1 MEKLKSVIPETLKHK
16 ISHSTAA
23 DLDSTCSSLLDFFT
37 NLPLFHQLVRDLTD
51 PLVALCGKNKEA
63 ALEAKAKGNQCFTD
77 GDYSNALQFYSQAL
91 RSAPMDAEDNE
102 RNLVA
107 TLYLNRA
114 SSLHVSFKVMIIFKP
129 SMLLFST
136 VLYHLVHWDDFS
148 AYLVFGK
155 LGLFLESL
163 QDCNRGL
170 ILSPV
175 YAKVMI
181 LGSDTSYL
189 YFCFCPCTAST
200 WFRRA
205 KANSSLGYYED
216 AINDF
221 GVSMEIETSLS
232 GKRQIEN
239 ELNQLV
245 DQSRLR
251 TSAIEKQHDCSAV
264 SEKLILQFLQFA
276 QINSRSYMTDEPLQ
290 VELQCVSTP
299 NKGRGMISLTNIPMA
314 SLIHKED
321 PHGAIILKHC
331 RETHCAFC
339 FKELQADTVPCVSC
353 SIPLYCSLKCQVQ
366 AGGEDFL
373 KYKAKYRFK
382 LDLSDDLER
391 HIRNVTSPSFSS
403 PDVKHFAEHRHECQG
418 MHWPAVLPSDVVL
431 AGRVIVKH
439 IEEQAYGGLDHN
451 VHKILDLCQ
460 NYGQLSSDTKLEFHV
475 YSIILLC
482 CLQRFYATK
491 LPLNSTKTSEIIML
505 LSKIRI
511 NSMAVV
517 RMKYSDVKQPL
528 NYDLTS
534 SVEQK
539 AASLAIDPSTAV
551 KALLLLSRLP
561 KIPPTPNNITAVI
574 SPYPSAALASK
585 NPPDEV
591 PFPKLSVASNGQ
603 PPKEHEVSI
612 LGETTSEYG
621 LKVPDVFKDPYMGI
635 VPVSAPSS
643 PSLPPPP
650 VLEFSSSSH
659 DSSERQMKHSA
670 KELCFSRSLFGA
682 PSHKPG
688 NQLAV
693 DTDWRSGNREVAG
706 PADVEDLVEEAAEQR
721 ENVTAGSEM
730 ELSYGPQ
737 VGQWDCGKR
746 RMFLKDRYSF
756 ICKCSSCAQ
765 ANLSDL
771 FHGGYRCI
779 KPNCYGVVLDSGVI
793 KYEKEKIGHC
803 ERLSCLQD
811 HVPSDD
817 SISKLAHYMY
827 EQTDYHWLEPGSCL
841 GCATFCDLQA
851 SKKSISK
858 AEVHIQRMKD
868 AVTSGALTTNLLMN
882 ALRYVDILRAKLHP
896 FNRRLAEVEDNIAQA
911 FCLIGDL
918 QAGMDHCRA
927 SFEILEKLY
936 GESHIAIGNELIKLA
951 SIQFSMGQEIS
962 SDYTTRIVAIFSR
975 YYGSHAEI
983 MFPYVR
989 YLKKES
995 CRVV

>member
-23 DLDSTCSSLLDFFT
+23 DLDSTCSSLLDFFQ

-51 PLVALCGKNKEA
+51 PQVALCGKNKEA
-63 ALEAKAKGNQCFTD
+63 ALEAKAKGNQCFTN
-77 GDYSNALQFYSQAL
+77 GDYSNALLFYSQAL

-102 RNLVA
+102 KNLVA

-114 SSLHVSFKVMIIFKP
+114 SSLH
-129 SMLLFST
+129 
-136 VLYHLVHWDDFS
+136 
-148 AYLVFGK
+148 K

-163 QDCNRGL
+163 QDCNRAL

-175 YAKVMI
+175 YAK
-181 LGSDTSYL
+181 
-189 YFCFCPCTAST
+189 T

-205 KANSSLGYYED
+205 KANSSLGNYEE

-239 ELNQLV
+239 ELNQLM

-251 TSAIEKQHDCSAV
+251 SSVKEKQHDGSA
-264 SEKLILQFLQFA
+264 
-276 QINSRSYMTDEPLQ
+276 DEPLQ
-290 VELQCVSTP
+290 VELRCASTP

-314 SLIHKED
+314 SLIYKED

-339 FKELQADTVPCVSC
+339 FNELQADTVPCVSC

-373 KYKAKYRFK
+373 KYKAEYGFK

-431 AGRVIVKH
+431 AGRIIVKH

-451 VHKILDLCQ
+451 VHKILDLSQ

-491 LPLNSTKTSEIIML
+491 LPLNSTITSEIIML

-534 SVEQK
+534 SVEQIEV
-539 AASLAIDPSTAV
+539 AQAVYSGGSLFNHSCEPNIHAYF
-551 KALLLLSRLP
+551 LSR
-561 KIPPTPNNITAVI
+561 T
-574 SPYPSAALASK
+574 
-585 NPPDEV
+585 
-591 PFPKLSVASNGQ
+591 
-603 PPKEHEVSI
+603 
-612 LGETTSEYG
+612 
-621 LKVPDVFKDPYMGI
+621 
-635 VPVSAPSS
+635 
-643 PSLPPPP
+643 
-650 VLEFSSSSH
+650 
-659 DSSERQMKHSA
+659 
-670 KELCFSRSLFGA
+670 LFMRA
-682 PSHKPG
+682 
-688 NQLAV
+688 
-693 DTDWRSGNREVAG
+693 T
-706 PADVEDLVEEAAEQR
+706 
-721 ENVTAGSEM
+721 ENVTAGLEM

-746 RMFLKDRYSF
+746 RRFLKDRYSF
-756 ICKCSSCAQ
+756 ICKCSGCAQ
-765 ANLSDL
+765 VNLSDL
-771 FHGGYRCI
+771 FHGGYRCT
-779 KPNCYGVVLDSGVI
+779 KPNCDGVVLDSSVI
-793 KYEKEKIGHC
+793 KHEKEKIRHC

-811 HVPSDD
+811 NVPSDD
-817 SISKLAHYMY
+817 SINKLAHYMY

-841 GCATFCDLQA
+841 VCATFCDLQA

-868 AVTSGALTTNLLMN
+868 AMTSGALTTNLLMD
-882 ALRYVDILRAKLHP
+882 ALRYVDLVRAKLHP

-927 SFEILEKLY
+927 SIEILEKLY

-975 YYGSHAEI
+975 CYGSHAEI
-983 MFPYVR
+983 IFPYVR

>member
-23 DLDSTCSSLLDFFT
+23 DLDSTCSSLLEFFT
-37 NLPLFHQLVRDLTD
+37 NLPPFHQLVRDLTD
-51 PLVALCGKNKEA
+51 PRVALCGKIKEA
-63 ALEAKAKGNQCFTD
+63 ALEAKAKGNQCFTN
-77 GDYSNALQFYSQAL
+77 GDYSNALHFYSQAL

-102 RNLVA
+102 KNLVA

-114 SSLHVSFKVMIIFKP
+114 SSLH
-129 SMLLFST
+129 
-136 VLYHLVHWDDFS
+136 
-148 AYLVFGK
+148 
-155 LGLFLESL
+155 
-163 QDCNRGL
+163 DCNRAL

-175 YAKVMI
+175 
-181 LGSDTSYL
+181 
-189 YFCFCPCTAST
+189 
-200 WFRRA
+200 RA
-205 KANSSLGYYED
+205 KANSSLGNYED

-232 GKRQIEN
+232 VKRQIEN

-245 DQSRLR
+245 GQSRLR
-251 TSAIEKQHDCSAV
+251 SSAKEKQHDCS
-264 SEKLILQFLQFA
+264 
-276 QINSRSYMTDEPLQ
+276 
-290 VELQCVSTP
+290 
-299 NKGRGMISLTNIPMA
+299 
-314 SLIHKED
+314 
-321 PHGAIILKHC
+321 
-331 RETHCAFC
+331 
-339 FKELQADTVPCVSC
+339 ADTVPCVSC

-373 KYKAKYRFK
+373 KYKAEYGFK
-382 LDLSDDLER
+382 LDLSDDLEQ

-418 MHWPAVLPSDVVL
+418 MHLPAVLPSDVVL
-431 AGRVIVKH
+431 AGRIIVKH

-451 VHKILDLCQ
+451 VHKIL

-482 CLQRFYATK
+482 CLQRFYAAK
-491 LPLNSTKTSEIIML
+491 LPLNSTITSEIIML

-528 NYDLTS
+528 NYDLTGS
-534 SVEQK
+534 IEQVILAK
-539 AASLAIDPSTAV
+539 EKYFVSYKLYSLKCPMDIYIEISCHIIEDWKELLTVRSLLYSIGKHDSRNVIEVCNLRSEAGDSCRIEVAQAV
-551 KALLLLSRLP
+551 YSGGSLFNHSCEPNIHAYFLSR
-561 KIPPTPNNITAVI
+561 T
-574 SPYPSAALASK
+574 
-585 NPPDEV
+585 
-591 PFPKLSVASNGQ
+591 
-603 PPKEHEVSI
+603 
-612 LGETTSEYG
+612 
-621 LKVPDVFKDPYMGI
+621 
-635 VPVSAPSS
+635 
-643 PSLPPPP
+643 
-650 VLEFSSSSH
+650 
-659 DSSERQMKHSA
+659 
-670 KELCFSRSLFGA
+670 LFMRA
-682 PSHKPG
+682 
-688 NQLAV
+688 
-693 DTDWRSGNREVAG
+693 T
-706 PADVEDLVEEAAEQR
+706 

-737 VGQWDCGKR
+737 VGQWDCGER

-756 ICKCSSCAQ
+756 ICKCSGCTQ
-765 ANLSDL
+765 VNLSDL

-779 KPNCYGVVLDSGVI
+779 KPNCDGVVLDSSVI

-811 HVPSDD
+811 NVTSDD
-817 SISKLAHYMY
+817 SFSKLAHYMY

-841 GCATFCDLQA
+841 GCATFCDLQVT
-851 SKKSISK
+851 KKSISK

-868 AVTSGALTTNLLMN
+868 AVTSGARTTNLLMD

-896 FNRRLAEVEDNIAQA
+896 FNRRLAEVGLGFALDFDIYVEDDIAQA
-911 FCLIGDL
+911 FCLIGNL

-927 SFEILEKLY
+927 SVKILEKLY
-936 GESHIAIGNELIKLA
+936 GERHIAIGNELIKLA

-989 YLKKES
+989 YLKKQS

>member
-114 SSLHVSFKVMIIFKP
+114 SSLH
-129 SMLLFST
+129 
-136 VLYHLVHWDDFS
+136 
-148 AYLVFGK
+148 K

-251 TSAIEKQHDCSAV
+251 TSAIEKQHDCSA
-264 SEKLILQFLQFA
+264 
-276 QINSRSYMTDEPLQ
+276 DEPLQ

-451 VHKILDLCQ
+451 VHKIL

-534 SVEQK
+534 SVEQIEV
-539 AASLAIDPSTAV
+539 AQAVYSGGSLFNHSCEPNIHAYF
-551 KALLLLSRLP
+551 LSR
-561 KIPPTPNNITAVI
+561 T
-574 SPYPSAALASK
+574 
-585 NPPDEV
+585 
-591 PFPKLSVASNGQ
+591 
-603 PPKEHEVSI
+603 
-612 LGETTSEYG
+612 
-621 LKVPDVFKDPYMGI
+621 
-635 VPVSAPSS
+635 
-643 PSLPPPP
+643 
-650 VLEFSSSSH
+650 
-659 DSSERQMKHSA
+659 
-670 KELCFSRSLFGA
+670 LFMRA
-682 PSHKPG
+682 
-688 NQLAV
+688 
-693 DTDWRSGNREVAG
+693 T
-706 PADVEDLVEEAAEQR
+706 